1 METARAEAGYRNT
14 STDHFQYC
22 HCSIRAS
29 LRIWGDTSDS
39 VHDADGWYWRGH
51 FLHCSWTDR
60 IWGVEKISAYI
71 IPCCIKY
78 KGTVSGS
85 SFLYSKKKGSL
96 AKQLNFSYKAK
107 LPFYFFNSQ
116 LHQPDED
123 KIYLT
128 AIAYICQDFYRIFLS
143 NTTFALLIRY
153 TYYRFPVSSDP
164 SVHMAYCV

>member
-1 METARAEAGYRNT
+1 MLYKIQGNC
-14 STDHFQYC
+14 Q
-22 HCSIRAS
+22 
-29 LRIWGDTSDS
+29 WQ
-39 VHDADGWYWRGH
+39 
-51 FLHCSWTDR
+51 FLF
-60 IWGVEKISAYI
+60 V
-71 IPCCIKY
+71 
-78 KGTVSGS
+78 
-85 SFLYSKKKGSL
+85 FKKEGSL